1 MPEPNVKGLVY
12 TAAATLPVGIV
23 LFIGGVISI
32 IDKEVALSGVL
43 VALAVASLCFG
54 CALMLVG
61 RGRLRAYN
69 RELQAK
75 QQADLGA
82 AFRDYPGGRLP

>member
-12 TAAATLPVGIV
+12 TAAAALPMGFL
-23 LFIGGVISI
+23 LFIGGIVSI

-54 CALMLVG
+54 CVLLIVG
-61 RGRLRAYN
+61 RSRLRAYN

-75 QQADLGA
+75 QQVA
-82 AFRDYPGGRLP
+82 